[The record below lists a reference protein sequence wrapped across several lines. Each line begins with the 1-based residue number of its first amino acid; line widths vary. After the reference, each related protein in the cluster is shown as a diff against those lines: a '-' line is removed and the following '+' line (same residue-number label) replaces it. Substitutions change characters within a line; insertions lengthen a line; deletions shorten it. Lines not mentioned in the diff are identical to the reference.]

1 MSKRSRPA
9 GHLHGDPVNVLFKN
23 SGGAFENILLMNVG
37 NDRADDKIPITAN
50 RYRNDGLD
58 VKV

>member
-9 GHLHGDPVNVLFKN
+9 GHLHEDPVNVLFKN

-58 VKV
+58 V

>member
-58 VKV
+58 V